1 MVTTIWTKQN
11 QKLQQGKELNVR
23 HLGCTQDLLG
33 SSRASPAPPS
43 AAHPACLLSL
53 GGLYSTTAADLGH
66 PSYWHLQSAGV
77 SRYKYLLL
85 GCVHGVKP
93 QLLCMIPF
101 NSEPLTA
108 TEASP
113 GLSQC
118 QTSISLSRLQNQY
131 HYQVRL
137 PGSSTIWS
145 ASETQL
151 LCADSR
157 ISP

>member
-1 MVTTIWTKQN
+1 MSGIWDA
-11 QKLQQGKELNVR
+11 LRIFWAPPG
-23 HLGCTQDLLG
+23 
-33 SSRASPAPPS
+33 ASPAPPS

-101 NSEPLTA
+101 NSGPLTA

-118 QTSISLSRLQNQY
+118 QTSITLSRLQNQY

-151 LCADSR
+151 LCADSQ